1 MQILVDHN
9 LKGLAPLLFETLKK
23 DGWVDLLNLEFIY
36 FADIGLPIET
46 KDDELWRMAQSQG
59 MVILTN
65 NRNRKDETSLTAVIS
80 RENTEASLPVIT
92 VGDADR
98 LKESDY
104 RQAAALSLAEII
116 TYLENYLG
124 TGRVFIP

>member
-9 LKGLAPLLFETLKK
+9 LKGLAPLLFATLKK
-23 DGWVDLLNLEFIY
+23 DGWVDLLALEFIY
-36 FADIGLPIET
+36 FADIGLSIET
-46 KDDELWRMAQSQG
+46 KDDEIWRMAQSRG

-80 RENTEASLPVIT
+80 LENTEASLPVIT
-92 VGDADR
+92 IGDADR